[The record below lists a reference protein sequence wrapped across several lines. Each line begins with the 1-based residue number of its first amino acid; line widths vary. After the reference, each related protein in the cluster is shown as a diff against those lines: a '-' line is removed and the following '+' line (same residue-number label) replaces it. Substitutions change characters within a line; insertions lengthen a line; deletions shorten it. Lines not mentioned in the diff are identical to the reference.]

1 MTPPRKTPVVSYAT
15 WSPTGDAIAFV
26 SSNDLY
32 ILPSAAPSTSPIR
45 ITSTGNTSLF
55 HGVPDW
61 VYEEEVFE
69 DEFALW
75 WSPDS
80 TKLAFLS
87 FDETDVD
94 EFTYPIYN
102 PSDDANRIVPYP
114 SHVTMKYPKPG
125 YNNPL
130 VSVQVFELDRYNDA
144 VTLGED
150 VPELNTIDLDWQGRF
165 TVNNSIVSEI
175 AWVGQTQLIVKEV
188 DRAGENGNVV
198 FFDLQLDQLTARMNG
213 RVIRHLG
220 QNGEEGDDGW
230 IESVGFCT
238 VLYNHI
244 SRSNSHKIST
254 PSPPASM
261 QRDTWILCPHR
272 RVIIT
277 SLYSAPLIQVLPDF

>member
-1 MTPPRKTPVVSYAT
+1 MTTPTTKPAVSYAT

-32 ILPSAAPSTSPIR
+32 ILPSADPSTSPIR
-45 ITSTGNTSLF
+45 ITSTGNASLF

-69 DEFALW
+69 GEFALW

-87 FDETDVD
+87 LDETEVD

-102 PSDDANRIVPYP
+102 PSDDSNAVVPYP

-130 VSVQVFELDRYNDA
+130 VSVQVFELDRYQDA
-144 VTLGED
+144 VILGED
-150 VPELNTIDLDWQGRF
+150 LPELNTISLDWQGRF
-165 TVNNSIVSEI
+165 AANNSIISEI
-175 AWVGQTQLIVKEV
+175 VWVGQTQLIVKEV

-198 FFDLQLDQLTARMNG
+198 FFDLDLAQLTARSTG
-213 RVIRHLG
+213 RVVRQLG
-220 QNGEEGDDGW
+220 QYGEEGDDGW
-230 IESVGFCT
+230 IESVGLRPIDVKF
-238 VLYNHI
+238 I
-244 SRSNSHKIST
+244 SCFNSRKT
-254 PSPPASM
+254 FTRFPPA
-261 QRDTWILCPHR
+261 
-272 RVIIT
+272 
-277 SLYSAPLIQVLPDF
+277 